1 MEFVTVI
8 VLFCTCFYVVSS
20 LAYNSIRLEPSATSP
35 PDISPP
41 IDPSFAG
48 FSIEPSNLFSFM
60 GAAEPN
66 TFTLNLLNNLASYTG
81 KPSHIRISGNTQD
94 YMIYQEC
101 QDKWAWI
108 ENHNADGQGIIR
120 PDSML
125 IGPRFFEAANRLP
138 KGTTVTWGL
147 NLAYEQNDY
156 IERITT
162 MAKKAL
168 SNCPNLNITLFE
180 IGNEPD
186 LYTMNGFRAGDWG
199 GKVYTRQWLDRAS
212 AIYEQVLRPNGIHS
226 NFFEAAAIASTI
238 GDDLQIVDLEGF
250 GIYPK
255 ASNAPTSYLSGWNQ
269 HDYLHY
275 HICTS
280 EHAITLKHI
289 MKLRTTE
296 DQLTAWAE
304 QLKQAQQTHYPYAL
318 CQTGVVGPLGLPG
331 ITDVFGAALWA
342 LNFLFY
348 TASLGVS
355 SLSFHMTATSNASAW
370 QPIPMYGRQPHVRPL
385 YYSIAAFNQVIGR
398 SPTAQVSRCP
408 IPEIPAGYKDF
419 VRAYSVYQQ
428 KQLSSVVVIN
438 AKMANS
444 SQRKKDGVVVQLQL
458 PNVAA
463 GGTVYLSYLT
473 SKGADATANTT
484 WNGISFEQ
492 SGDGTP
498 TQVSENG
505 QTVQVVDDGTASFP
519 VRDSEAVV
527 ASLGRRVGSYGGM
540 EASSCLGTTRNGAD
554 DLCPSTSSAG
564 TSNAD
569 NMDKYGV
576 GEHSFPVVSASVC
589 LLSISFSLVLGVLM
603 L

>member
-1 MEFVTVI
+1 MTFSVS
-8 VLFCTCFYVVSS
+8 VLGIPTCPS
-20 LAYNSIRLEPSATSP
+20 LQLPLAKPPTGRPPNTQNISYQTTSAN
-35 PDISPP
+35 ISPP

-48 FSIEPSNLFSFM
+48 FSIEPSNIFSFM

-66 TFTLNLLNNLASYTG
+66 TFTLNLLNNLAKYTG
-81 KPSHIRISGNTQD
+81 KPSHIRIGGNTQD

-101 QDKWAWI
+101 QDKWAWV
-108 ENHNADGQGIIR
+108 ENHNADGQGTIK

-147 NLAYEQNDY
+147 NMAYEQNDY
-156 IERITT
+156 IKQITT

-168 SNCPNLNITLFE
+168 SNCPNLNITSFE

-186 LYTMNGFRAGDWG
+186 LYTKNGFRAGDWR

-212 AIYEQVLRPNGIHS
+212 AIHKQVLLPKGIHS
-226 NFFEAAAIASTI
+226 NFFEAAATASTI
-238 GDDLQIVDLEGF
+238 GADFQIVDLEGF

-255 ASNAPTSYLSGWNQ
+255 ASNAPISYLSGWNQ

-275 HICTS
+275 HVGVS
-280 EHAITLKHI
+280 EHPLTLKHI

-296 DQLTAWAE
+296 DQLAAWAE
-304 QLKQAQQTHYPYAL
+304 QLKQAQKTRYPYAL
-318 CQTGVVGPLGLPG
+318 CQTGIVGPLGHAG
-331 ITDVFGAALWA
+331 ITDFFGAALWTF
-342 LNFLFY
+342 NFLFC
-348 TASLGVS
+348 TASMGVAS
-355 SLSFHMTATSNASAW
+355 VGFHMTATSNASAW
-370 QPIPMYGRQPHVRPL
+370 QPIPTYGLQPHVRPQ
-385 YYSIAAFNQVIGR
+385 YYSIAAFDQVIGR
-398 SPTAQVSRCP
+398 SPTAQVSQCP
-408 IPEIPAGYKDF
+408 ITEVPAGYKDF
-419 VRAYSVYQQ
+419 LRAYSVYQRT
-428 KQLSSVVVIN
+428 QLSSVVVIN

-444 SQRKKDGVVVQLQL
+444 SQTKKDGVVVQLQL

-484 WNGISFEQ
+484 WNGISFEL

-498 TQVSENG
+498 RQVSGNE
-505 QTVQVVDDGTASFP
+505 QTVQIADDGTASFP

-527 ASLGRRVGSYGGM
+527 ASLGRRVGSGTGM
-540 EASSCLGTTRNGAD
+540 DASSCPGTTRNEAD
-554 DLCPSTSSAG
+554 DLCPSASSSG

-569 NMDKYGV
+569 SMDN
-576 GEHSFPVVSASVC
+576 
-589 LLSISFSLVLGVLM
+589 LLGVVCVLA
-603 L
+603 